1 MNISL
6 SLQEALFGF
15 ERMITLPNKELTMI
29 KKSTRT
35 ADGMKY

>member
-1 MNISL
+1 MNSSL

-15 ERMITLPNKELTMI
+15 ERMITLPNNESTII

-35 ADGMKY
+35 ADGMK

>member
-15 ERMITLPNKELTMI
+15 EQMITLPNKESTMI